1 MKKKNDF
8 IKVIGL
14 LLAGIIL
21 GLLVKVPLI
30 KDSKTV
36 TGTAES
42 SRTKAELTERFVNE
56 RFHYSFRH
64 SKNMVI
70 RNTDDK
76 TIGLYLADESEDP
89 FITFSIVAKGED
101 QKMLTDTYVG
111 LQSISEIQ
119 RDLYETNLGG
129 HASSLDAELSI
140 LRTAN
145 SEDTGLNTIALGFP
159 GRAIYFVYLKNG
171 QLLRIEGRNAYG
183 WTETHSD
190 EFSTILNTINPYL

>member
-42 SRTKAELTERFVNE
+42 SRTKADLTERFVNE

-89 FITFSIVAKGED
+89 FITFSIVAKG
-101 QKMLTDTYVG
+101 
-111 LQSISEIQ
+111 
-119 RDLYETNLGG
+119 
-129 HASSLDAELSI
+129 
-140 LRTAN
+140 
-145 SEDTGLNTIALGFP
+145 EDTGLNTIALGFP